1 MHTSL
6 SGRENTTRGQ
16 HLLWQWKPGFIF
28 WTITT
33 RGYLRLR
40 RDFFFLVNFWFWNK
54 FIFTEKLQIEFWGF
68 PYILCPVSANGNIF
82 SDHAAFVKII
92 KKKLTSVSC
101 HKLHSRYDSDFTHFS
116 INIPGSYVVLS
127 RRVSSVSSNLWPFFC
142 LSLFIMTL
150 TIVQIPGQTLSLPP
164 SCLMFSSK
172 WLKLWVL
179 RKKIQKW
186 SNSKITSHRWA
197 EKAEP

>member
-6 SGRENTTRGQ
+6 SGGQNTTRGQ

-28 WTITT
+28 WTITA

-92 KKKLTSVSC
+92 KKKLTSVSR

-116 INIPGSYVVLS
+116 INILGILRCVKSSCLLCLLQSVTIFLS
-127 RRVSSVSSNLWPFFC
+127 FLVYHDFDHCADSWSN
-142 LSLFIMTL
+142 T
-150 TIVQIPGQTLSLPP
+150 VPP
-164 SCLMFSSK
+164 SELSDVFFEMT
-172 WLKLWVL
+172 
-179 RKKIQKW
+179 KIMGF
-186 SNSKITSHRWA
+186 
-197 EKAEP
+197 EKEDPEVK